1 MKPLAFAT
9 AFLVPIAIVG
19 SQLHLRSTNSYDSE
33 TTRIRTRLA
42 AVEHQ
47 LRHADV
53 SRLTAP
59 QRAARARNLDVL
71 HAYWVRAVFPKNT
84 GFPGQMMP
92 YFVDRNGTRCA
103 MAYLIEQS
111 GHGDLVARVAATNN
125 NARIRELKSDPELVA
140 WLRDNGLTAA
150 EAAHIQPQYGPPP
163 LPVPVQ
169 TASEGYKTTTGVAV
183 GVNVGSVVLN
193 AAQIGFGGR
202 GNGLLGI
209 VTGAVGMGA
218 GMSNLNRS
226 GQRFNLGLL
235 NTGIGAASLALGV
248 YRFAGA
254 PRAQPHASVAPWIGG
269 ATSPGFAVNVT
280 F

>member
-1 MKPLAFAT
+1 MKPSVFA
-9 AFLVPIAIVG
+9 AALLLPIAIVG

-33 TTRIRTRLA
+33 TTRIRTRLT

-53 SRLTAP
+53 SRLTPA
-59 QRAARARNLDVL
+59 QRAARVRNLDVL
-71 HAYWVRAVFPKNT
+71 HEYWVRAVFPKNT
-84 GFPGQMMP
+84 DFPDQMMP
-92 YFVDRNGTRCA
+92 YFVDRYGTRCA

-125 NARIRELKSDPELVA
+125 NARIRELKSAPELVA

-193 AAQIGFGGR
+193 AAEIGFGAR

-209 VTGAVGMGA
+209 VTGAAGRGA

-235 NTGIGAASLALGV
+235 NTGIGAASLVLGV
-248 YRFAGA
+248 YRFAVA
-254 PRAQPHASVAPWIGG
+254 PRAQPRASVAPWIGG
-269 ATSPGFAVNVT
+269 ATSPGVTVNVT

>member
-1 MKPLAFAT
+1 MKPLAFAA
-9 AFLVPIAIVG
+9 AFLLPIAIVG
-19 SQLHLRSTNSYDSE
+19 SQLHLRATNSYDSE

-42 AVEHQ
+42 AVEQQ
-47 LRHADV
+47 LRQTDV
-53 SRLTAP
+53 SRLTSA

-71 HAYWVRAVFPKNT
+71 HEYWVRAVFPKNT
-84 GFPGQMMP
+84 DFPGQMMP
-92 YFVDRNGTRCA
+92 YFVDRYGTRCA

-125 NARIRELKSDPELVA
+125 NARIRDLKSDPELVA

-193 AAQIGFGGR
+193 AAQIGFGAR

-209 VTGAVGMGA
+209 VTGAAGMGA
-218 GMSNLNRS
+218 GMSNLNHS

-235 NTGIGAASLALGV
+235 NTGIGAASLVLGV

-254 PRAQPHASVAPWIGG
+254 PRAQPRASVAPWIGG
-269 ATSPGFAVNVT
+269 ATSPGVTVNVT

>member
-53 SRLTAP
+53 SSLTAP

-140 WLRDNGLTAA
+140 WLRENGLTAG
-150 EAAHIQPQYGPPP
+150 EAALIQPSYDGPPP
-163 LPVPVQ
+163 APPPD
-169 TASEGYKTTTGVAV
+169 ASAASVGYKTPTGVAV
-183 GVNVGSVVLN
+183 GAGAFTLALN
-193 AAQIGFGGR
+193 AARTGVSPNLTR
-202 GNGLLGI
+202 VLGI
-209 VTGAVGMGA
+209 ASGAIGLA
-218 GMSNLNRS
+218 AREPNLNKS
-226 GQRFNLGLL
+226 GSKRK
-235 NTGIGAASLALGV
+235 
-248 YRFAGA
+248 
-254 PRAQPHASVAPWIGG
+254 
-269 ATSPGFAVNVT
+269 
-280 F
+280 